1 MPRIDELPIPAQN
14 EIRAHGERFDS
25 QPVKHL
31 VTGRGVGGRD
41 GEAPE
46 PKPKPLLTEAKRPGM
61 PGTEPRTSEPD
72 SGNSRLLATEGL
84 EMQGGSRPLAEEE
97 GDDELDIPNF
107 LRRQPAKLAK
117 LSAARR
123 GCAAG

>member
-14 EIRAHGERFDS
+14 EIRARGERFDS
-25 QPVKHL
+25 EPVKHL
-31 VTGRGVGGRD
+31 VTRRGVGGRY
-41 GEAPE
+41 GKEPE

-84 EMQGGSRPLAEEE
+84 EMQGGSRPLAEQA

-107 LRRQPAKLAK
+107 LRRQPV
-117 LSAARR
+117 
-123 GCAAG
+123 